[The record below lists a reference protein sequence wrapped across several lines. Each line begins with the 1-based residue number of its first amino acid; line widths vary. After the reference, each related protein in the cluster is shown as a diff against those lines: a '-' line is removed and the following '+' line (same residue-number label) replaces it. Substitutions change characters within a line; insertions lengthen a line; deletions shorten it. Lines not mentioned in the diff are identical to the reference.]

1 VARRDT
7 RSFSFEN
14 FEWTATVRE
23 TVKKVRA
30 VWTYFVHVS
39 LPNDSY
45 VYSPEFLADETR
57 LITAAN
63 NEAGQEVR
71 ALSNQV
77 FQFIQ
82 RVTGKRI
89 TADVGRS
96 IRTVYDTDENTAR
109 TMTMALPF
117 SQRRS

>member
-1 VARRDT
+1 M
-7 RSFSFEN
+7 
-14 FEWTATVRE
+14 
-23 TVKKVRA
+23 KKVRA